1 MAKKSNK
8 IIRYLN
14 MGIFPGTVMF
24 SCGFDYDYIVKFY
37 KKHKAKDWLLGLQ
50 GDKELIDGGNFF
62 ALHREI
68 YNSKTGENKHLYYI
82 ILKQQ
87 FTFTDYEM
95 CILAHEIVHVCQ
107 FFLKDILDRNKEIEA
122 EAYLHTHLMQQCLK
136 ELRG

>member
-14 MGIFPGTVMF
+14 TGIFPGTVMF
-24 SCGFDYDYIVKFY
+24 SCGFDYDFIIKFY
-37 KKHKAKDWLLGLQ
+37 KKHKATDWLSGLE
-50 GDKELIDGGNFF
+50 GDKNLIDGGNYFS
-62 ALHREI
+62 LYREL
-68 YNSKTGENKHLYYI
+68 YNTKTGESKHLYYI
-82 ILKQQ
+82 ILKKQ

-95 CILAHEIVHVCQ
+95 CVLAHEIVHICQ